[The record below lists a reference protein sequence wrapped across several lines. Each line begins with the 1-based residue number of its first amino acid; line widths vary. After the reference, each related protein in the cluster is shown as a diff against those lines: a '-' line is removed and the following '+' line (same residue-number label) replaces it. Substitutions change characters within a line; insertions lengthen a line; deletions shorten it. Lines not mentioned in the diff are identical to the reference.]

1 MVYPANL
8 YEEIGKSVLQ
18 GFSQGVH
25 RIEAN
30 PRQVW
35 IWKLET
41 SDVSSFD
48 LQDNNQHTPETSDVM
63 MCVVKKKNLSWIY
76 QLYPSISH
84 GIPIIWS
91 HITVVSH
98 GIPWKKWSVPISS
111 PFPIFGSRRVVST
124 RDAPPLHRSTVAVPD
139 PPWPGWMHGM
149 WKWNE
154 RVMFRS
160 KVLWTIPYPI
170 CICNLYTVYTIYNLY
185 TVYIRHVWNQ
195 SVKWIRSIIKFF

>member
-63 MCVVKKKNLSWIY
+63 MCVVKKKLELNISAISIY
-76 QLYPSISH
+76 
-84 GIPIIWS
+84 
-91 HITVVSH
+91 
-98 GIPWKKWSVPISS
+98 IPWYS
-111 PFPIFGSRRVVST
+111 
-124 RDAPPLHRSTVAVPD
+124 
-139 PPWPGWMHGM
+139 
-149 WKWNE
+149 
-154 RVMFRS
+154 
-160 KVLWTIPYPI
+160 
-170 CICNLYTVYTIYNLY
+170 YNLITY
-185 TVYIRHVWNQ
+185 HSSIPWRPHFIPLPHLWLETRGVHPRRAAAPSFHCGSAGSTLAGLDAWDVE
-195 SVKWIRSIIKFF
+195 VK

>member
-63 MCVVKKKNLSWIY
+63 MCVVKKKLELNISAISIY
-76 QLYPSISH
+76 
-84 GIPIIWS
+84 
-91 HITVVSH
+91 
-98 GIPWKKWSVPISS
+98 IPWYSYNLITYHSSIPWHPLKKMISPHFI

-170 CICNLYTVYTIYNLY
+170 CICNLYTVYTIYIYIICILY
-185 TVYIRHVWNQ
+185 TLDMYG
-195 SVKWIRSIIKFF
+195 IKVLNGSDR